1 MRTNIK
7 ILILLANI
15 IFVQFR
21 WLNSREKNLN
31 CDNKT
36 GHYPSGIVE
45 LFKIAIKWLNII
57 KDLPT
62 LHKPSGVKVPTSH
75 NVNYTFMVEIKN
87 KSDRQA

>member
-45 LFKIAIKWLNII
+45 LFKNCYKMV
-57 KDLPT
+57 KYYKRPYT
-62 LHKPSGVKVPTSH
+62 HKPSGVKVPTSH